1 MGWRSKCLSWAGRKT
16 LISSIALSIPTY
28 AMSTFN
34 ILKKV
39 CDKMDAIT
47 RRFWWKQKEKEGK
60 FLAWKSWDKLCVPKV
75 AGGLGFKKF
84 KDINNALLAKL
95 AWMVA
100 SKRDSL
106 YVQILQAK
114 YKVDHSWLR
123 FDPPK
128 SASPIWKAIDKA
140 KSIIIKEAC
149 YTIGDGASIDV

>member
-1 MGWRSKCLSWAGRKT
+1 
-16 LISSIALSIPTY
+16 
-28 AMSTFN
+28 MSTFN

-106 YVQILQAK
+106 CIQIL
-114 YKVDHSWLR
+114 
-123 FDPPK
+123 
-128 SASPIWKAIDKA
+128 
-140 KSIIIKEAC
+140 
-149 YTIGDGASIDV
+149 